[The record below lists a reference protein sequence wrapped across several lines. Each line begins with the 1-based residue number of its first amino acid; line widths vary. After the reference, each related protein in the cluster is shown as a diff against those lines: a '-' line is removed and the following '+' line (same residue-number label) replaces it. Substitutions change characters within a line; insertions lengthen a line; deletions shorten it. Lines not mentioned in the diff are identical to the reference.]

1 MKRSVY
7 FYILLLLAIS
17 IWSFGPTARE
27 AKALT
32 AVNLTSPGDSTKVT
46 TATPT
51 FKWKVSGPDEET
63 PRRFHIK
70 LALDPNLT
78 SIVWEDSTIDGS
90 EDSTVY
96 DGITPLVEW
105 QAYYWAMRVEVDS
118 QTTWVVDSDTID
130 TTITYWQDFAPH
142 FTFFYTTATVFHIR
156 ADGSGDLPTIQDGIV
171 WAAAKKAKD
180 TVLVEPGVYYENLKF
195 YKKDSLLVTSN
206 YLFDHDTA
214 TVNKTI
220 IDGSESTRGK
230 ENGSVVFFPSG
241 VDSNTIL
248 MGFTIRGGTGT
259 KAEVGGVQKINGGG
273 IFCDEGSSPTIVY
286 NVITGNQTEDDGGGI
301 FINSAA
307 PNILHNII
315 TNNSAKG
322 SGGAIQ
328 CFYSIKVGA
337 SAGLSPDEQKG
348 EDKKKASPEKSES
361 GAEIKESPSPSKS
374 RLKMNEGEM
383 KNSLNPRDATDVSSP
398 TAPGSMAKSAQN
410 NPPVADFSW
419 SAHHNGIIEREKY
432 LPGDTLVFDGTGSSD
447 PNENE
452 GDSITKH
459 QWQYYRYYNCTKDP
473 DPDKWNN
480 PTVTLGNGS
489 IYTIAITENYSKAG
503 LLRVRLRVQ
512 DTFGVWGYSD
522 SIVTINIQYHP
533 VAEAYAISA
542 PPGGT
547 VWLDGSQSCDV
558 NTGDVL
564 TYHWTQLS
572 GPVSVTIENANLA
585 KAHFVAKDTTYL
597 GTYEFQLRVTD
608 SMEADSATVQ
618 VTVSRPPK
626 AVCIND
632 PVYGDTLVGGFT
644 PDSMMILDASSSSD
658 PDPGDQVKYYLWEK
672 VKKTIPTKDG
682 YKEVEFQT
690 IPPKPDSNL
699 AVQTF
704 RLTYGAEGGLLKY
717 RLKVKDS
724 YGVISQ
730 NYDSVFFSVQYPPLA
745 NAGKDTLLRPGTVAY
760 LTGRAIEINPDQR
773 NSLKYNWSWV
783 LRPTVGFRIK
793 PSTTVQSIYFDVPE
807 SGVYILRLIV
817 DDGFILS
824 DPDEVTV
831 VANRLPIAKPVN
843 VSNVFEG
850 DTVVL
855 NASDSYDP
863 DSAVFKAP
871 KDTTAWLKFKWSVKE
886 KPPGA
891 EEPQIVNADK
901 RIAKF
906 IPYRTGTYKFEVLVN
921 DTLSKNQPPAE
932 KVNIAVLTVK
942 VDSTYAYPIIQ
953 GNLISH
959 NFAGSRGGGIDCN
972 QSSPDII
979 SNIFYKNQSKLSG
992 GAICCRYFSTPR
1004 IKSNIFFGNIS
1015 SDSTGGDI
1023 ADLGAQ
1029 LAPSATRGFRKNLAI
1044 QCNDF
1049 WDNRGGTL
1057 YQVSGNTSDNIYD
1070 FPRLIDPDFGDFRF
1084 ECSSPCIGDS
1094 VCSDIGSL
1102 IYFQPC
1108 DTVKRLKMVSL
1119 SLFQNP
1125 VATAVAHFIV
1135 NTDVALKAPP
1145 VAWVTI
1151 GDHQPSPVFF
1161 VPISSGTYRGSFV
1174 FTASGTAD
1182 ISVFASSVVERDTI
1196 ATRNFSVEFIGAGKV
1211 GKLVSY
1217 DKKVQVLFPEAS
1229 VKKEIYAT
1237 CISVSED
1244 SRYQFEE
1251 KHEMMTFGEAYQLGP
1266 STSFEKELIIS
1277 FPLSG
1282 DLDLKDK
1289 DKTLFSIYKYED
1301 GKWNK
1306 LESFLEGNSV
1316 CAKVKSLGVYRLIY
1330 DARGKHIASI
1340 PKTYELFQN
1349 YPNPFNPETQI
1360 RYDLPVSGHVKLT
1373 VYNVLGQ
1380 KVKVLVD
1387 GIQDAG
1393 HKSVIWNGKDNAGQ
1407 EVASGIYFYKI
1418 RAENFQKTK
1427 KMLLLK

>member
-32 AVNLTSPGDSTKVT
+32 EVNLTSPGDSTKVI

-51 FKWKVSGPDEET
+51 FKWKASGPDEET

-70 LALDPNLT
+70 LALDPNFT
-78 SIVWEDSTIDGS
+78 SIVWEDSTIEGS
-90 EDSTVY
+90 EDSKVC
-96 DGITPLVEW
+96 TPLDEW
-105 QAYYWAMRVEVDS
+105 QAYYWTMRVEVDS

-130 TTITYWQDFAPH
+130 TTITYWQDFGPH

-156 ADGSGDLPTIQDGIV
+156 ADGSGDLPTIQEGIV
-171 WAAAKKAKD
+171 WAAAGD
-180 TVLVEPGVYYENLKF
+180 MVLVEPGVYEENLRF
-195 YKKDSLLVTSN
+195 YKSNLLVTSN
-206 YLFDHDTA
+206 CCANPDSIDT
-214 TVNKTI
+214 TIINRTI
-220 IDGSESTRGK
+220 IDGSKLTRGEEK
-230 ENGSVVFFPSG
+230 GSVVYFASG
-241 VDSNTIL
+241 VDSNSTL

-259 KAEVGGVQKINGGG
+259 KADIGGAEKINGGG

-315 TNNSAKG
+315 TNNSAIKG

-328 CFYSIKVGA
+328 CFYYIKVGA

-348 EDKKKASPEKSES
+348 EDKKKASSEKSGS

-383 KNSLNPRDATDVSSP
+383 KNLLNPRDATDV
-398 TAPGSMAKSAQN
+398 ASATTSHLTQSTQN
-410 NPPVADFSW
+410 DPPEAVFEWHARKDT
-419 SAHHNGIIEREKY
+419 IIVRDKY
-432 LPGDTLVFDGTGSSD
+432 LPGDTLVFIGTGSSD
-447 PNENE
+447 PDS
-452 GDSITKH
+452 GDSITRYN
-459 QWQYYRYYNCTKDP
+459 WQYYRYYNCTRDP
-473 DPDKWNN
+473 DSDKWDS
-480 PTVTLGNGS
+480 PTLTLS
-489 IYTIAITENYSKAG
+489 SKSVYTLAITEGSSKAG
-503 LLRVRLRVQ
+503 RLRVRLRVR
-512 DTFGVWGYSD
+512 DTFGLWGYSD
-522 SIVTINIQYHP
+522 VFTFNIQYRPHADAGDA
-533 VAEAYAISA
+533 VAVA
-542 PPGGT
+542 PEDT
-547 VWLDGSQSCDV
+547 VWLDGTESCDV
-558 NTGDVL
+558 NPDDTL
-564 TYHWTQLS
+564 LYTWTQLS
-572 GPVSVTIENANLA
+572 GPVSVTLENADSA
-585 KAHFVAKDTTYL
+585 KAYFIPEDSTYL
-597 GTYEFQLRVTD
+597 GDYEFQLKVSD

-618 VTVSRPPK
+618 VTVSRPPT

-672 VKKTIPTKDG
+672 VTKTIPTKDG
-682 YKEVEFQT
+682 YQEVEFQT
-690 IPPKPDSNL
+690 IPPQPDSTL

-704 RLTYGAEGGLLKY
+704 RLTYGSKGGLLKY

-745 NAGKDTLLRPGTVAY
+745 NAGKDTLLCPETVAY

-807 SGVYILRLIV
+807 SGVYILGLIV

-824 DPDEVTV
+824 DPDEVIV
-831 VANRLPIAKPVN
+831 VANKLPDAKVVN

-850 DTVVL
+850 DTVKL
-855 NASDSYDP
+855 DASASYDP
-863 DSAVFKAP
+863 DSAVFKDLE
-871 KDTTAWLKFKWSVKE
+871 DTTAWLTFKWSVKE
-886 KPPGA
+886 KPAGA
-891 EEPQIVNADK
+891 QEPEIVDADQP
-901 RIAKF
+901 IAKF
-906 IPYRTGTYKFEVLVN
+906 IPYSTGTYKFEVLVN

-932 KVNIAVLTVK
+932 DANIAVLTVT

-959 NFAGSRGGGIDCN
+959 NFAGAKGGGINCN

-979 SNIFYKNQSKLSG
+979 NNVFYKNQSKLSG
-992 GAICCRYFSTPR
+992 GAICCRYFSTPQIR
-1004 IKSNIFFGNIS
+1004 SNIFFGNIS

-1044 QCNDF
+1044 QYNDF

-1084 ECSSPCIGDS
+1084 ECTSPCFGAGDPLHP
-1094 VCSDIGSL
+1094 DIGSL

-1174 FTASGTAD
+1174 FTASGIAD

-1217 DKKVQVLFPEAS
+1217 DKKMQVLFPEGS
-1229 VKKEIYAT
+1229 VKGEIYAT

-1251 KHEMMTFGEAYQLGP
+1251 KPEVVAFGEAYQLGP

-1277 FPLSG
+1277 FPLLG

-1289 DKTLFSIYKYED
+1289 DKTLFSVYKYED

-1330 DARGKHIASI
+1330 DARGKHIVGI
-1340 PKTYELFQN
+1340 PKTYQLFQN

-1387 GIQDAG
+1387 EIQDAG
-1393 HKSVIWNGKDNAGQ
+1393 HKSVIWDSRDEDGR

-1418 RAENFQKTK
+1418 KAENYLKTK
-1427 KMLLLK
+1427 KMILLK